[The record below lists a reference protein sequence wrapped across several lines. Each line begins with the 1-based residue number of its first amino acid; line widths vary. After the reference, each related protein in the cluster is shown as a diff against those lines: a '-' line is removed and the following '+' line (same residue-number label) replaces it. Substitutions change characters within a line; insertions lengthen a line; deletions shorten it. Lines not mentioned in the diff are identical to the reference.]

1 MSISPPT
8 DFLSSKVEELL
19 SRTRFDLADISSDE
33 LEDLGYFRV
42 IGMKNESRSSSK
54 SNLDLIIQGRS
65 EPDGEGKP
73 FQIKQSAIAKH
84 LRNTEPKLVY
94 YSSSS
99 SSPSS
104 SSSEIDSDCEINE
117 SQQSKHG
124 GMQTNVKTN
133 YKPLKNELKESPF
146 VDVYDQKFNDQKKFH
161 NDFGIRHRSNSAS
174 NSGVDKVMKLRSKLN
189 DPANNKLKKT
199 KITKEST
206 ATGTQT
212 VRSFLS
218 EQAQN
223 KDKRDTIVMGLNG
236 DNKSKRKASKEYK
249 NVLEKHKNDKEKYKN
264 ALEKHKNALEK
275 HKNALEKHKNDK
287 ERYKNDNEKYKNDN
301 EKYKN
306 QKDKNDKQNVN
317 KIENKKEPLSW
328 FVPFN
333 KYSNRFS
340 SITNPKVQYES
351 YQPQSLQE
359 AFRINCNIISRRSQ
373 LRTRYINLLTEH
385 RKRTAEQ
392 RLVAAAKAY
401 QNQKQLGR
409 QVQLPAMK
417 SSVVYQ
423 QKRIFTHKEM
433 REQTEKIYVRLPEV
447 VAEKEKKKREEKERV
462 HRLMA
467 EVYKYTL
474 KNYAL
479 KGKINWPITQRCLN
493 Y

>member
-33 LEDLGYFRV
+33 LENLGYFRV

-54 SNLDLIIQGRS
+54 SNLDLIVQGRS

-73 FQIKQSAIAKH
+73 FQLKQSAITKH
-84 LRNTEPKLVY
+84 LHNTEPKLVY

-99 SSPSS
+99 SSSLSSSSPSS
-104 SSSEIDSDCEINE
+104 SETDSDCEINE
-117 SQQSKHG
+117 GQQNKHR

-146 VDVYDQKFNDQKKFH
+146 VDVYDKKFDDKKKFH

-218 EQAQN
+218 EQVQN
-223 KDKRDTIVMGLNG
+223 KNKQDNIVMGLNG
-236 DNKSKRKASKEYK
+236 NNRSKRKASKEYK
-249 NVLEKHKNDKEKYKN
+249 NDKEKYKN
-264 ALEKHKNALEK
+264 REDKNTK
-275 HKNALEKHKNDK
+275 QNVN
-287 ERYKNDNEKYKNDN
+287 
-301 EKYKN
+301 
-306 QKDKNDKQNVN
+306 KNDKQNVN
-317 KIENKKEPLSW
+317 KNENKKEPLSW

-340 SITNPKVQYES
+340 SITKPKVQYES

-359 AFRINCNIISRRSQ
+359 AFRINCSIISRRSQ
-373 LRTRYINLLTEH
+373 LRTKYINLLTEH
-385 RKRTAEQ
+385 RKRTAEH

-401 QNQKQLGR
+401 QNQRELGR
-409 QVQLPAMK
+409 QLQLPAMK

-433 REQTEKIYVRLPEV
+433 REQTEKIYIRLPEV
-447 VAEKEKKKREEKERV
+447 VAEREKKKREEKERV